1 MPLNDMLSRTNG
13 NRFARRFRNDR
24 PNSQQTPAPAPAA
37 SPAPAP
43 APAATLPLPPG
54 VAQGP
59 QNAAFNAFYNTP
71 LYQVP
76 LQEGLESVNANWAA
90 RGMLESG
97 AAQKSISD
105 YGAGHAAGGLRD
117 YFSLLGNQQAIGFN
131 AASGQAGASQN
142 YANSIQ
148 GANTNYANSLT
159 GLNSAFANNAT
170 GLTQGY
176 AGGVSNALGQVG
188 QAQAQG
194 AINAGNINANAI
206 MAQANN
212 SNAMLGGIGNALG
225 SFAGYAA
232 YRPYGS

>member
-1 MPLNDMLSRTNG
+1 MPMNDMLSRTRG
-13 NRFARRFRNDR
+13 NRFARRFRDDR
-24 PNSQQTPAPAPAA
+24 PNSPQAPVPTPAATPAA
-37 SPAPAP
+37 TP

-76 LQEGLESVNANWAA
+76 LQEGQDALNANWAA

-97 AAQKSISD
+97 AAMKSISD

-117 YFSLLGNQQAIGFN
+117 YISLLGNQQALGFS
-131 AASGQAGASQN
+131 AASGQAGVGQT

-148 GANTNYANSLT
+148 GANANYGNALS

-176 AGGVSNALGQVG
+176 ASGVSGALSQLG

-194 AINAGNINANAI
+194 AINAGNINSNAI
-206 MAQANN
+206 MANANN
-212 SNAMLGGIGNALG
+212 TNSMIGGIGNALG
-225 SFAGYAA
+225 QAAGYFA
-232 YRPYGS
+232 YRPYGG